1 MKITK
6 PLAAIAALFLI
17 TSCSPAQM
25 DRATEV
31 TPLTQVVVEA
41 SEVAVPEGAA
51 VSFEAVESVTV
62 VPAAD
67 PIAADFVEVVTP
79 AAEPSY
85 VVQQPAPAVVE
96 VSPSTPAAALPEY
109 APEPTCYQDE
119 PCWDCKDMGNF
130 CEDPKEVV
138 PTPEEDT
145 EYADSPTCYQDEPC
159 WDCEAMG
166 TTCDEDYGKQD

>member
-6 PLAAIAALFLI
+6 PLAAIATLLLI

-85 VVQQPAPAVVE
+85 VLQQPAPAVVK
-96 VSPSTPAAALPEY
+96 VSTPAAALPEY
-109 APEPTCYQDE
+109 APEPTCFQDE
-119 PCWDCKDMGNF
+119 PCWDCEDMGNF

-138 PTPEEDT
+138 PAPEESP
-145 EYADSPTCYQDEPC
+145 EYAPMPICTQDMDC
-159 WDCEAMG
+159 WNCEDMG
-166 TTCDEDYGKQD
+166 NFCGVHPGKQG